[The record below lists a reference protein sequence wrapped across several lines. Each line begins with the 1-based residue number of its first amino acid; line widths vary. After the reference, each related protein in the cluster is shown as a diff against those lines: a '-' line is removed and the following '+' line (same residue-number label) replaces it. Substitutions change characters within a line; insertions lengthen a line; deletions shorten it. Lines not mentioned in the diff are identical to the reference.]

1 MDGSTHDGALRFP
14 PDQIP
19 TTMTTNV
26 IEGTTI
32 QHAQLEVTRRT
43 R

>member
-1 MDGSTHDGALRFP
+1 MDGSTHDGAFRFP
-14 PDQIP
+14 PDLAVLNR
-19 TTMTTNV
+19 TTNV